1 MNSNSPPEGDLNMK
15 LGIIISNKD
24 PEIMWNAIRFANLC
38 LNNDD
43 EVTLFLNA
51 HAVAYHEVDS
61 PQYKLEE
68 LLKTFALSDGV
79 LLV

>member
-1 MNSNSPPEGDLNMK
+1 MK

-24 PEIMWNAIRFANLC
+24 PEIMWNAIRFANLS
-38 LNNDD
+38 LNNND
-43 EVTLFLNA
+43 EVSLFFNA

-68 LLKTFALSDGV
+68 LVKTFVLSGGV

>member
-1 MNSNSPPEGDLNMK
+1 
-15 LGIIISNKD
+15 
-24 PEIMWNAIRFANLC
+24 MWNAIRFANLC
-38 LNNDD
+38 LKNAD

-51 HAVAYHEVDS
+51 HAVAYHEGDS

-68 LLKTFALSDGV
+68 LLKTFALSGGV

>member
-1 MNSNSPPEGDLNMK
+1 MDSNLIDQGDLRMN

-38 LNNDD
+38 LNNHD
-43 EVTLFLNA
+43 EVSLFLNA

>member
-1 MNSNSPPEGDLNMK
+1 MN
-15 LGIIISNKD
+15 
-24 PEIMWNAIRFANLC
+24 AFRFANLC
-38 LNNDD
+38 LNNGDD
-43 EVTLFLNA
+43 VTLFLNA

-61 PQYKLEE
+61 PKYKLEE